1 MARKK
6 SRKKAQFGGLSAAAI
21 KRAQEQAKQAAKK
34 PTPKPTTTTKP
45 TPGFTGT
52 RGTFTP
58 PTFSPTA
65 PVQPPVRPPVVQPPV
80 TKPVDTGIFGIQEKV
95 YPPTQ
100 PTTSKPSFFSKDYT
114 WEKKP
119 TVSVRRPPTA
129 PVKPTLTTPKPAPQP
144 VVQPKPTKPQ
154 PTPEVPD
161 ETGGV
166 LRPKPTPTMSTPVA
180 TTTDRG
186 DRIPPRTPIA
196 KQPIPAKYTNLA
208 KMHYQT
214 PDSTRTMAPN
224 QAEVV
229 RRAEQEKLRLVQLGE
244 YDKAQEIAVKIGQL
258 SNAQNMARGEAV
270 RNFGVD
276 SATHG
281 YQAPYRQAKV
291 DETNVGFGGLEQ
303 YIDMSGIDKLPSYKG
318 TWGKT
323 NPQQNVDLQNAW
335 NTKDP
340 SNLTGPV
347 LAAYNQLYE
356 QEYGSG
362 KPPVGGIAVGGVRP
376 APQPPQN
383 IETGQRKEPPE
394 MVTDDW
400 SGSRKKEQAQQ
411 QAQQPNT
418 FTHTFDVMGQQVN
431 MTGIVDP
438 DTGNRYVRFGNSPQ
452 LTPWAGTDEKWN
464 EYMGTSSTFDETP
477 DLNIPNQNPENTTL
491 PSWQP
496 SWQQGPFGPTDRRV
510 DPSQSQWGGVG
521 RPVNIQGVEG
531 DKGFGPR
538 IPAQRPAYKL
548 PERMEAVGVNT
559 EGVPTGQGALDIL
572 QTAGTG
578 IGTPDIKPRLWH
590 GAMRQNAALAPQ
602 VTDRGFATFEG
613 DIVTDRPEVRAA
625 KQALSQGAI
634 SPIDVRQAGL
644 APDMGQGT
652 AASRDE
658 AQEQA
663 ALTDQADIIFD
674 EDLRSQI
681 DPVTGQTT
689 TLSATPDAEI
699 KQRRIMV
706 GGVDANVDVGATGDA
721 AEIIKTAGYEAA
733 QARTFKGEAAKGA
746 AANMVAQVSDLPSA
760 ISTAIVEDPAE
771 VEAQIDTQPVEVQAA
786 IAALPTEALVSSQME
801 NLLAGID
808 QGEVPLWA
816 RPAVDLVE
824 SNLAQ
829 RGLNVSS
836 VGRDALFNS
845 IIQSAM
851 PIAQSNAQALQTRA
865 AQNLSNEQQANLAE
879 VTADM
884 QVRMANLSN
893 QQTAESQTAQM
904 AQNMATLQSQFTQQT
919 TLTSAE
925 QQQQTS
931 LSNLQNRQQAAVI
944 QSQNQQAINAQE
956 LGNEQ
961 QVELANLQ
969 LESATE
975 RENISAQNQER
986 LTEMQVAAD
995 FISKNAGFKQQMEV
1009 ANLSNEQ
1016 QMRLANLTALNQASS
1031 ENLNAEQ
1038 QVELANLNKTMQVNN
1053 TSAQIAQQMN
1063 LAQLNVDQQRAVQNA
1078 ATVANMDLNKFNMEQ
1093 QVELANSKFMQT
1105 ATLADFNAEQQMAM
1119 QNATSLASMD
1129 MATLDANTK
1138 LQAQNAQAF
1147 LQMDMAGLNN
1157 EQQASMLRS
1166 QNDQQLLLSNQAAA
1180 NASLQFNAASE
1191 NQVNQYMTQLAQ
1203 QINVTNAQS
1212 RNQMRQFNEQL
1223 VEQRDA
1229 RLSGN
1234 NIQVALAD
1242 AEMEKQIA
1250 IFNQQRDDQRYQFN
1264 TQNQIQ
1270 IEQAY
1275 LTYLRNASMANTAA
1289 QNEANR
1295 INVQNSFAMTAAE
1308 QANMYQQLRD
1318 EAAYIRQSYENDAT
1332 RLSQLYIAAIG
1343 NESAAGD
1350 KGKNMVS
1357 SMMTSVNTVLGIS
1370 AAAPGSSVSVPPGG
1384 WGSLGI

>member
-58 PTFSPTA
+58 PTFTPTA
-65 PVQPPVRPPVVQPPV
+65 PVQPPVRPPVVQPS
-80 TKPVDTGIFGIQEKV
+80 
-95 YPPTQ
+95 TQ
-100 PTTSKPSFFSKDYT
+100 PTTSKPSFLSKDYI

-119 TVSVRRPPTA
+119 TVSVRRPPIKSTLQSTVSNVLGTQ
-129 PVKPTLTTPKPAPQP
+129 PSVK
-144 VVQPKPTKPQ
+144 PKPTKPQ

-196 KQPIPAKYTNLA
+196 KQPIPAQYKNLA

-229 RRAEQEKLRLVQLGE
+229 RRAEQEQVRLVQAGE

-303 YIDMSGIDKLPSYKG
+303 YIDMSGIDKLPSYRG

-335 NTKDP
+335 FTKDP
-340 SNLTGPV
+340 SNLEGPV

-362 KPPVGGIAVGGVRP
+362 KPPVGGIDVGGVRP

-383 IETGQRKEPPE
+383 IETGQRREPPE
-394 MVTDDW
+394 KDIDDW
-400 SGSRKKEQAQQ
+400 GGYREKEQAQQ
-411 QAQQPNT
+411 SAQQPNT
-418 FTHTFDVMGQQVN
+418 FTHTFDVLGQQVN
-431 MTGIVDP
+431 MTGVVDP

-477 DLNIPNQNPENTTL
+477 NLDIPNQNPENTTL
-491 PSWQP
+491 PSWQ
-496 SWQQGPFGPTDRRV
+496 QGPFGPKGLRRV

-538 IPAQRPAYKL
+538 IPAQRPMYKL

-559 EGVPTGQGALDIL
+559 KGVPTGQGALDIL

-578 IGTPDIKPRLWH
+578 IGTPNIDPRLYA
-590 GAMRQNAALAPQ
+590 GATRQGTVTAPQ

-634 SPIDVRQAGL
+634 SPTDVRQAGL

-904 AQNMATLQSQFTQQT
+904 AQSMATLQSQFTQQA

-925 QQQQTS
+925 QQQQTA
-931 LSNLQNRQQAAVI
+931 LTNLQNRQQAAVI

-995 FISKNAGFKQQMEV
+995 FIAKNAGFKQQMEV

-1038 QVELANLNKTMQVNN
+1038 QIELANLNKTMQVNN

-1078 ATVANMDLNKFNMEQ
+1078 ATVANIDLNKFNMEQ

-1212 RNQMRQFNEQL
+1212 HNQMRQFNEQL
-1223 VEQRDA
+1223 AEQRDA

-1370 AAAPGSSVSVPPGG
+1370 AATPGSSASVPPGR
-1384 WGSLGI
+1384 WGNLGI